1 MVSTMLYNELAV
13 IAMMA
18 GKEYCISSL
27 PIGAVPNSVGAEED
41 KRFDNLT
48 NLQITIYKF
57 TN

>member
-18 GKEYCISSL
+18 GKEYCINNL
-27 PIGAVPNSVGAEED
+27 PIGAVPNSVGEEED

-48 NLQITIYKF
+48 I
-57 TN
+57 